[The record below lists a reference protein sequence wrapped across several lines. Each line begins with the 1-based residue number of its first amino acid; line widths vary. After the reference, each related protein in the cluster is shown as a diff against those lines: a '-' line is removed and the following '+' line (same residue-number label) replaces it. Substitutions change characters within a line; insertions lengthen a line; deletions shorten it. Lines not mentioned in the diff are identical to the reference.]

1 MPIEREELLNIIA
14 QFRTEMVA
22 ALTEMD
28 AEIVALHDAITSGQA
43 VDRKSFQ
50 VHRESARK
58 RLEQL
63 AHYNE
68 RQFAPIQD
76 HQGSR

>member
-1 MPIEREELLNIIA
+1 MPTEHEELLKMVA
-14 QFRTEMVA
+14 QFRAEVVA

-28 AEIVALHDAITSGQA
+28 AEIVALHEAITSGQH
-43 VDRKSFQ
+43 VDRESFQ
-50 VHRESARK
+50 IHREKARK

-68 RQFAPIQD
+68 QQFAPIQT
-76 HQGSR
+76 HQESH